1 MFLSLLDNN
10 LTNSLYVAKNNV
22 TLAVKNPTEAFKSD
36 INDKTIKLPPASDT
50 KTKLMS
56 KN

>member
-10 LTNSLYVAKNNV
+10 LTNSLYVVKNNV
-22 TLAVKNPTEAFKSD
+22 ILAVKNPTEAFKSD